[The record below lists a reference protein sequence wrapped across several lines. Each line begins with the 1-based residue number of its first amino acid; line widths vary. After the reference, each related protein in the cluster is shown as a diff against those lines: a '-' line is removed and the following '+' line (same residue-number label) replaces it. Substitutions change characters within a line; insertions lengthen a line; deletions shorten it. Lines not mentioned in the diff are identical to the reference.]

1 MLAHKLVVKAIL
13 AALEALNFHRVWNDP
28 RDLAIQALALF
39 DNSVCATT
47 CPCDTIK
54 ITLVARLVAASSP
67 ELKRID
73 SLVLERLSLFKD
85 LVRLVNVAIS
95 QQEDALVKVIIELIL
110 RFFQRSE
117 DLITAKIVTK
127 LLYLLIGPKS
137 SRVCELLN
145 FLSVDV
151 FPAFTKADDGEFAVV
166 WKFLQEDG

>member
-1 MLAHKLVVKAIL
+1 M
-13 AALEALNFHRVWNDP
+13 
-28 RDLAIQALALF
+28 
-39 DNSVCATT
+39 
-47 CPCDTIK
+47 
-54 ITLVARLVAASSP
+54 VARLVAASSP
-67 ELKRID
+67 ESKRID

-151 FPAFTKADDGEFAVV
+151 FPAWTKADDGEFAVV